1 MSEIGDAVSWTE
13 RLEKMYVASGEK
25 AYGLSVLHKRA
36 EAEFSYK
43 KTFIELPVIIGS
55 AVIGFLNAGS
65 TSMFDD
71 QKIASVCLGVGSL
84 IVGVLQTT
92 NTYFGWAKRSEG
104 HRIASI
110 QYSKLF
116 RFLNMEMALPRNERL
131 PPNELFKQIKDTYDR
146 LQEISPLI
154 PPRIIAEFK
163 RQYATQSTSVAV
175 PEECNGLEK
184 IEVFVDG
191 VRSSSSAVTF
201 SLTNPLHK
209 REAPETPVA
218 TIE

>member
-13 RLEKMYVASGEK
+13 RLEKMYSASGEK
-25 AYGLSVLHKRA
+25 AHGLSLLHKRA
-36 EAEFSYK
+36 EAEFSHK

-55 AVIGFLNAGS
+55 AVIGFLNAAS
-65 TSMFDD
+65 TSMFED
-71 QKIASVCLGVGSL
+71 QKIASVCLGIGSL

-110 QYSKLF
+110 QYAKLF

-131 PPNELFKQIKDTYDR
+131 PPHELFKQIKDTYDR
-146 LQEISPLI
+146 LQEISTLI
-154 PPRIIAEFK
+154 PPQIVAEFK
-163 RQYATQSTSVAV
+163 KQYATHSTSVAV

-191 VRSSSSAVTF
+191 VRSSSSTATF
-201 SLTNPLHK
+201 SITNPLHK
-209 REAPETPVA
+209 RETPETPA
-218 TIE
+218 STIE